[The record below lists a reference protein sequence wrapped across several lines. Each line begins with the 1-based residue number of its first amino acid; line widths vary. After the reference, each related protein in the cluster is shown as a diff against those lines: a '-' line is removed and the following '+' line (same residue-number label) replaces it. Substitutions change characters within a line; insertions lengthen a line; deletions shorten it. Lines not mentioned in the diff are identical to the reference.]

1 MAATMKDIANRTGL
15 GLATIS
21 KYLNGG
27 HVLEKNRIAI
37 EKAIEELDFTVNEF
51 ARGLK
56 TRKSKIVGVVIPDLN
71 NTFITS
77 IIAVVEDS
85 LRQQGYG
92 VIVCDSRSDE
102 ALERESVD
110 FLLSRMVDGL
120 IMVPVSKDGTHVRAA
135 ATKIPVLLIDRV
147 IPHLGCPVDMVL
159 VDNFGAA
166 LTSTNYLLDRGHRQI
181 GIIVGPENISTS
193 GERLMGYERALK
205 DRGIEPDP
213 NLTIYSDYT
222 TQGGYTGMK
231 QLLKQC
237 PEMTAVFVTNY
248 EMTLGAVLAVNERG
262 ISMPQQL
269 SMIGFD
275 NLQLA
280 QVVRPKL
287 TIVAQPL
294 QQIGETA
301 AQMMLERLGGEG
313 AGAGHTVTLP
323 AELEIGQSVSDRNS
337 LKGESPCHIY

>member
-1 MAATMKDIANRTGL
+1 MAATMKDIASRTGL

-37 EKAIEELDFTVNEF
+37 EQAIEELDFTVNEF

-56 TRKSKIVGVVIPDLN
+56 TKKSKIVGVVIPDLN

-85 LRQQGYG
+85 LRQHGYG

-102 ALERESVD
+102 ALERESVE
-110 FLLSRMVDGL
+110 FLLSRMADGL
-120 IMVPVSKDGTHVRAA
+120 IMVPVSKDGSHVRAA
-135 ATKIPVLLIDRV
+135 AAKIPVLLIDRV
-147 IPHLGCPVDMVL
+147 IPQLGRPVDMVL

-166 LTSTNYLLDRGHRQI
+166 FTSTEHLLAKGHRNI
-181 GIIVGPENISTS
+181 GIIVGPEAVSTS
-193 GERLMGYERALK
+193 RERLMGYERALR
-205 DRGIEPDP
+205 DHGLEPDQR
-213 NLTIYSDYT
+213 LVVYSDYT
-222 TQGGYTGMK
+222 TQGGYTCMK
-231 QLLKQC
+231 QLLEQC
-237 PEMTAVFVTNY
+237 PQMSAVFVTNY
-248 EMTLGAVLAVNERG
+248 EMTLGAVLAVNELG
-262 ISMPQQL
+262 ISMPQEL

-280 QVVRPKL
+280 QVVQPKL

-294 QQIGETA
+294 EQIGEA
-301 AQMMLERLGGEG
+301 AARMMLERLAGENTG
-313 AGAGHTVTLP
+313 AGYTVTLP
-323 AELEIGQSVSDRNS
+323 AELELGQSVAEYTN
-337 LKGESPCHIY
+337 GEE